1 MKKKT
6 KKIIKLR
13 KLIRETISESMDYNF
28 HGPRGATG
36 PQGPMGPQGPP
47 GPPNTSIH
55 GLAEELAWLKNE
67 VALMKSEIDDRS
79 PRPSK
84 RKVRE
89 FTRHENQRLPS
100 KN

>member
-67 VALMKSEIDDRS
+67 VALMKSEIDDRA

-89 FTRHENQRLPS
+89 FTHENKGLPP

>member
-6 KKIIKLR
+6 KKLIKLR

-67 VALMKSEIDDRS
+67 VALMKSEIDDRA

-89 FTRHENQRLPS
+89 FTHENKGLPP

>member
-1 MKKKT
+1 MRKKT
-6 KKIIKLR
+6 KKLIKLR

-67 VALMKSEIDDRS
+67 VALMKSEIDDRA

-89 FTRHENQRLPS
+89 FTHENKGLPP